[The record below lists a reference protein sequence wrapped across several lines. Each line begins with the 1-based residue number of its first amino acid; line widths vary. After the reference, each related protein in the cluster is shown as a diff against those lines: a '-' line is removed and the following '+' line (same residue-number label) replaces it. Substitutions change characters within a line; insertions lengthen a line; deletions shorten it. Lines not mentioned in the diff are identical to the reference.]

1 MIKITKTQVNK
12 AISELIGLRVKLF
25 VTLDML
31 THMEESGL
39 EEQMIHMIMADVDD
53 ILRNLGFDAD
63 VLPERFKEMA
73 NFLSKK
79 DYKELRDVLNNIGE
93 YNMDE
98 WLYDS
103 SKDLIKIFLVFHF

>member
-12 AISELIGLRVKLF
+12 TISELIGLRVKLF

-31 THMEESGL
+31 THMEDSGF
-39 EEQMIHMIMADVDD
+39 EELMIHMIMVDVDN
-53 ILRNLGFDAD
+53 ILRDLGFNAD

-73 NFLSKK
+73 NFLNKK
-79 DYKELRDVLNNIGE
+79 DYKELKDVLNNLGE

-103 SKDLIKIFLVFHF
+103 SKEPN